1 MKKVFNLSIFVFL
14 LAIIVSA
21 PSVYAKSEN
30 SGSGKGSFEFGL
42 SGGVKVEDD
51 SSSSDD
57 NSNSDD
63 SSSSS
68 SSSSS
73 ALEVEADIFTNE
85 TIVKVEIN
93 DRKSI
98 FSTSAKTRDEIVAEV
113 VSKYPTLTK
122 AEVEAVLNLETE
134 NRSSRPGEKSEER
147 NDRKDDDSR
156 NNSGND
162 NSIGAKIKAS
172 FFGNSDKN
180 DDSKKENSF
189 MRKMSAE
196 FVFKRFEEAV
206 KHIEKFILRLDAA
219 VLQFKTA
226 GSDTAI
232 AEGFLTSAKT
242 DLSEAQTHWQNA
254 KNAYDGGAVGAKEM
268 IKEHLDLMKTE
279 IRSSFENLKATIGA
293 LKDLRVDSDDDSDDS
308 DDADED
314 NSGTN

>member
-51 SSSSDD
+51 SSSDD

-63 SSSSS
+63 SSSS

-93 DRKSI
+93 DQKSI

-134 NRSSRPGEKSEER
+134 NRDSRPSEKTTER
-147 NDRKDDDSR
+147 S
-156 NNSGND
+156 NSGNDDKEGYDRKNNSSDD

-172 FFGNSDKN
+172 FFGKSERN
-180 DDSKKENSF
+180 DDSKREDSF
-189 MRKMSAE
+189 VRKMSAE

-206 KHIEKFILRLDAA
+206 KHIEKFIVRIETAA
-219 VLQFKTA
+219 GKFK
-226 GSDTAI
+226 
-232 AEGFLTSAKT
+232 AEGKDVSLVSASLENAKT
-242 DLSEAQTHWQNA
+242 DLVQA
-254 KNAYDGGAVGAKEM
+254 KDFHAKAKLEWESRRDESKDM
-268 IKEHLDLMKTE
+268 VKVYLDSTKQELK
-279 IRSSFENLKATIGA
+279 SAFENLRKALVA
-293 LKDLRVDSDDDSDDS
+293 LKDLRDNSND
-308 DDADED
+308 D
-314 NSGTN
+314 NSGKN

>member
-206 KHIEKFILRLDAA
+206 KHIEKFIVRIETAA
-219 VLQFKTA
+219 GKFK
-226 GSDTAI
+226 
-232 AEGFLTSAKT
+232 AEGKDVSQVAFNLDNAKT
-242 DLSEAQTHWQNA
+242 DLAQA
-254 KNAYDGGAVGAKEM
+254 KDFHAKAKLEWESRNDTSKEM
-268 IKEHLDLMKTE
+268 VKVYLDSTKQELK
-279 IRSSFENLKATIGA
+279 SAFENLRKALVA
-293 LKDLRVDSDDDSDDS
+293 LRDLRDNSND
-308 DDADED
+308 D
-314 NSGTN
+314 NSGKN